1 MGSIVWDLVDSQV
14 ELTKAL
20 QSEAVRIKRPRALR
34 PFIEKLASDIELPRN
49 LDGWTHIDIVAEA
62 ESHLNA
68 DWYNRW
74 VGRVGL
80 LFPIAWGWWSIS
92 SAAAAYGEL
101 RNDQLQS
108 NSFLWWWIE
117 GMDGRLETY
126 HRLTYTA
133 LITVVV
139 LLLLAL
145 LGAMSGIWAAYIRRR
160 LWPLLVQSQIHV
172 AQRSAITPDE
182 LRGAVSSTL
191 REIKEATH
199 EMSTL
204 VGALREI
211 GSSLKG
217 EHENLK
223 QYVKSQTDLVGGD
236 LSEATMKLGGASE
249 KLAKSLDVVKASSA
263 NLSAA
268 VRAIPNLISPAQ
280 EIGKAAVQVTEIA
293 ASLSKSLKQLA
304 DDIPE
309 SLHEPIGN
317 TLSASQLLADAVQLA
332 EKRLAPLLKLV
343 ETDSLS
349 SSLDGL
355 ANDVHDLREG
365 MKLLNETIRQQ
376 KS

>member
-14 ELTKAL
+14 DLTKAL

-268 VRAIPNLISPAQ
+268 VNAIPNLISPAQ
-280 EIGKAAVQVTEIA
+280 EIGKSAVQVTEIA

>member
-14 ELTKAL
+14 DLTKAL

>member
-1 MGSIVWDLVDSQV
+1 MGSTVWQLVDDKV

-20 QSEAVRIKRPRALR
+20 RTEAIRIKRPRALR
-34 PFIEKLASDIELPRN
+34 PFVEKLASDLEFARN

-62 ESHLNA
+62 ESHLHA

-92 SAAAAYGEL
+92 SAAEAYGEL

-117 GMDGRLETY
+117 GMDGRLGTY
-126 HRLTYTA
+126 HRLTYAA

-139 LLLLAL
+139 LLVLAL
-145 LGAMSGIWAAYIRRR
+145 LGAMSGMWAAHIRRR

-191 REIKEATH
+191 REIQGATRD
-199 EMSTL
+199 MSTL
-204 VGALREI
+204 VGTLREI

-223 QYVKSQTDLVGGD
+223 QYVKSQTDLVGGG
-236 LSEATMKLGGASE
+236 LSEATTKLSGASE
-249 KLAKSLDVVKASSA
+249 KIAKSLDVVKASSA
-263 NLSAA
+263 SLSAA
-268 VRAIPNLISPAQ
+268 VSALPNLVSPAQ
-280 EIGKAAVQVTEIA
+280 EIGKAAVKVTEIA
-293 ASLSKSLKQLA
+293 SNLSTSLKQLA
-304 DDIPE
+304 KDVPE

-317 TLSASQLLADAVQLA
+317 TLSASQLLVDAVQLA
-332 EKRLAPLLKLV
+332 EKQLAQLLKSI
-343 ETDSLS
+343 ETNGMS
-349 SSLDGL
+349 SALDGL
-355 ANDVHDLREG
+355 GKDIHDLGEDV
-365 MKLLNETIRQQ
+365 KKLNETMRRQ
-376 KS
+376 SS

>member
-1 MGSIVWDLVDSQV
+1 MGSTVWDLVDSQV

-20 QSEAVRIKRPRALR
+20 RSEAVRIKRPRALR
-34 PFIEKLASDIELPRN
+34 PFVEKLASDIEFPRN

-62 ESHLNA
+62 ESHLHA

-92 SAAAAYGEL
+92 VAADAYEEL

-117 GMDGRLETY
+117 GMDGRLKTY

-139 LLLLAL
+139 LLVLAL
-145 LGAMSGIWAAYIRRR
+145 LGAISGIKAAYIRRR

-191 REIKEATH
+191 RQIKEATH

-204 VGALREI
+204 VGTLREI

-236 LSEATMKLGGASE
+236 LSEATTKLSSASE

-268 VRAIPNLISPAQ
+268 VNALPNLISPAQ

-293 ASLSKSLKQLA
+293 ASLSKRLKQLA

-343 ETDSLS
+343 ETNALS

-365 MKLLNETIRQQ
+365 MKKLNETIRQQ
-376 KS
+376 SS

>member
-14 ELTKAL
+14 DLTKAL

-204 VGALREI
+204 LGALREI

-268 VRAIPNLISPAQ
+268 VNAIPNLISPAQ

>member
-14 ELTKAL
+14 DLTKAL

-268 VRAIPNLISPAQ
+268 VNAIPNLISPAQ